1 MSFYIEGNE
10 GNEEFM
16 KEEFRQEMLNDAAE
30 YRQEIYL
37 ETNMRKD
44 YDVFRKYKEDAF
56 TDAID
61 ALRELKRLHEHYD
74 HEFDIRELEDE
85 L

>member
-1 MSFYIEGNE
+1 MECKMSYYIEGNE
-10 GNEEFM
+10 S

-37 ETNMRKD
+37 ETNMRND

-74 HEFDIRELEDE
+74 HEFDIRDLEDE